1 VGVDDIIQLTVS
13 HNPIKLA
20 FPMTIESELKAVTA
34 AVGKA
39 TNEWESRFV
48 FGETADTNEASK
60 EYVEYLLR
68 VAHLTVMSFLDRN
81 NLPHLGMYLE
91 DKWGKHKDNLL
102 ESYMSEFAEQPLLT
116 AVGVLSEVIEA
127 VKNTFSIIDAVGD
140 AKSIADVVSIMN
152 QLPSASHLLSRRFQ
166 NEGDLDTLAEAILI
180 TVFPDLNS
188 NPSLTIPVSSRHPD
202 SAIPARHL
210 LLEYKFISEKKDIRR
225 VIDEMQADVRNYA
238 QDPWRHLV
246 FVVGQNE
253 PYTTKEQLQATIGK
267 EPTTF
272 DSIVVV
278 VVTHNPRAQS
288 KNESSPAQTPMS

>member
-1 VGVDDIIQLTVS
+1 
-13 HNPIKLA
+13 
-20 FPMTIESELKAVTA
+20 
-34 AVGKA
+34 
-39 TNEWESRFV
+39 
-48 FGETADTNEASK
+48 
-60 EYVEYLLR
+60 
-68 VAHLTVMSFLDRN
+68 
-81 NLPHLGMYLE
+81 
-91 DKWGKHKDNLL
+91 
-102 ESYMSEFAEQPLLT
+102 MSEFAEQPLLT